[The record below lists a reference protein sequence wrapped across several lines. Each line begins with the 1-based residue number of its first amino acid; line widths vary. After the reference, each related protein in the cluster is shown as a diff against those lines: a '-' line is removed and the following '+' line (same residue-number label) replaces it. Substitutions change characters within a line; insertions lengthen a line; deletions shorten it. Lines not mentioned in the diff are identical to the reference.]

1 MQNKESEAN
10 KCSNKFNNII
20 NAIMI
25 SIGFALMLIL
35 ILIIGLRIICNI
47 RFSNKKQ
54 KLDNNFSKVK
64 KISEKSCYHR
74 NGCFLGLGNLSHDYC
89 YRKAIGCKKI
99 EYRAEKNGNYY
110 TYFVIDRVI
119 EKSILESFSS
129 QEKYF
134 PIVNK
139 VITELGL
146 SKKVKDIFISG
157 VPDYSEKG
165 NEFKLDYGNASSIII
180 YIDENFT
187 DVINQDIFN
196 KYMDIISYVDESD
209 SYIYD
214 FKVRYKDY
222 ALRIDYS
229 LGLMLYKENDL
240 ILDESDSTYEITN
253 YNDLIDRLHR

>member
-1 MQNKESEAN
+1 MQNKESKVN
-10 KCSNKFNNII
+10 KYSKFNNKI
-20 NAIMI
+20 NTIMI

-35 ILIIGLRIICNI
+35 ILIIGLHIICNI
-47 RFSNKKQ
+47 RFSNEKQ

-89 YRKAIGCKKI
+89 YMKAIGCKKI

-165 NEFKLDYGNASSIII
+165 NEFKLDDGNVSNIII
-180 YIDENFT
+180 YIDENLT
-187 DVINQDIFN
+187 DVINKNIFN
-196 KYMDIISYVDESD
+196 KYMDIINYVDENG
-209 SYIYD
+209 SYIGN
-214 FKVRYKDY
+214 FNVRYNDY
-222 ALRIDYS
+222 ALGISDHF
-229 LGLMLYKENDL
+229 GLRLYKENDL
-240 ILDESDSTYEITN
+240 IFDESNGTYEITN